1 MVTQRRARRPKVERL
16 PVPPD
21 QPMDSSEKM
30 LAFLMNQRASSFPTL
45 RVRDRRPEPVTGV
58 SEPLV
63 MHHQMR
69 GGLLPFVAKVGGLG
83 HKLDEIHAVYDI
95 IMAQDLRYDLRQ
107 GFHFPSGASGA
118 LSPFLM
124 NMSMGAK
131 QDTALRYQCEA
142 QVARRALNGRSK
154 TFRDRLTAFSALG
167 LGNYAVEQIM
177 HAWVAAVPFGAMALD
192 NIRPSFGV
200 RHYPDKAPDVSGYFV
215 LESPDPAWGN
225 GAVERALKA
234 MGEDTLWNQISAFDR
249 ATFKERGFG
258 ILAIDLPADGTLEV
272 KLYKRS
278 EKIGPGQLKR
288 LLASVEAGP
297 EGAELLKRFTDL
309 FVPPYVKKLIGG
321 IGYVLDRGGRPPAF
335 KLYLDTSRMYDDWEA
350 VTRLRTWLTDVGFHQ
365 ARDVFEQIRAA
376 LAPEVSLRGVG
387 NFIDL
392 VSLDVGKAGLFKTT
406 VYYAPEVSLRELALR
421 HRDLLPTW
429 GGALSWDRT

>member
-1 MVTQRRARRPKVERL
+1 M
-16 PVPPD
+16 
-21 QPMDSSEKM
+21 S
-30 LAFLMNQRASSFPTL
+30 QRASSFPML
-45 RVRDRRPEPVTGV
+45 RVRDPHPQPVTNV
-58 SEPLV
+58 PEPLV

-69 GGLLPFVAKVGGLG
+69 QGLLPFVARAGGLA
-83 HKLDEIHAVYDI
+83 HKLEEIHAVYDV
-95 IMAQDLRYDLRQ
+95 IMGQDLRYDLRQ

-142 QVARRALNGRSK
+142 QVARRALHGRSRV
-154 TFRDRLTAFSALG
+154 FRDRLTAFNALG
-167 LGNYAVEQIM
+167 LGTYAMEPLLR
-177 HAWVAAVPFGAMALD
+177 AWVAAVPFGAMALD

-200 RHYPDKAPDVSGYFV
+200 RHYPDRAPDVSGYFV
-215 LESPDPAWGN
+215 LEAPDPAWGH

-234 MGEDTLWNQISAFDR
+234 MGEDALWDQISAFDK

-258 ILAIDLPADGTLEV
+258 ILALDLPADGGLEV

-278 EKIGPGQLKR
+278 ERIGPGQVKR

-297 EGAELLKRFTDL
+297 EGAELLKRFTGL
-309 FVPPYVKKLIGG
+309 FVPPYIKKLIGG
-321 IGYVLDRGGRPPAF
+321 VGYVLDRGGRPPAF

-350 VTRLRTWLTDVGFHQ
+350 VQRIRAWLTEVGFHQ
-365 ARDVFEQIRAA
+365 ARDVFEQTRAV
-376 LAPEVSLRGVG
+376 LAPEVSLRGIG
-387 NFIDL
+387 NFVDM

-406 VYYAPEVSLRELALR
+406 VYYAPEVSLRELALK

-429 GGALSWDRT
+429 DGALSWDRT